1 VLGLLTFA
9 LIPVHINT
17 IYSGLPAHPLFLH
30 VPVILSPVAVIAALV
45 LVVRPRWFAGHGVWV
60 ALVAIVSLGATNLTM
75 GAGKALRNDLHL
87 NGGFGPAALVARHA
101 HAASIL
107 RILLIAFTAV
117 LIVSVAVFR
126 TADRRAP
133 GSACSMLPWRRSAP
147 RSRCRRRS
155 ASCWPAWRWPAR
167 TSYST
172 PGIWAPRRSGRVG
185 SGAATAPGSSRAA
198 AAEAAVDRRACSPH
212 RAADQS
218 SRTSA
223 PWDSNGA
230 RRTLAQPSTSRPSRS
245 ITGPVWS

>member
-1 VLGLLTFA
+1 MTTGSAAVRAPSRRLSPELGLAVLGLLTFA

-30 VPVILSPVAVIAALV
+30 VPVILIPVAVIAALV

-60 ALVAIVSLGATNLTM
+60 ALVAIVSLGASNLTM

-126 TADRRAP
+126 TADRRVTGIGLFDAP
-133 GSACSMLPWRRSAP
+133 LATIRSTIPLSAALRVLLAGLAVACAYFVFHTGDLGAKAVWQGRIGGGNRAGFF
-147 RSRCRRRS
+147 
-155 ASCWPAWRWPAR
+155 
-167 TSYST
+167 
-172 PGIWAPRRSGRVG
+172 PGGGGGGGGGPSSLFSPSGG
-185 SGAATAPGSSRAA
+185 
-198 AAEAAVDRRACSPH
+198 
-212 RAADQS
+212 
-218 SRTSA
+218 
-223 PWDSNGA
+223 
-230 RRTLAQPSTSRPSRS
+230 
-245 ITGPVWS
+245 